1 MNYLIFMLVIAMCS
15 GLNEGCV
22 WCNKNTLEV
31 QNQLT
36 PGSILKVNCSSNRKH
51 VEGLREL
58 KFNEKYNIAVSE
70 LGIGRRI
77 VWRCTLRHGDK
88 VKSSQTIWRA
98 YRGASQARS
107 GEKRSWIA
115 RVDGIYLEKNGKA
128 KGLEHH
134 WISVVSPD
142 LFTSFS
148 PLRLYH
154 TMPSQ
159 ASTVLHKAGFV
170 AFPISSSLERLCKS
184 VDSPDLLTTSPLPP
198 SHYAVSSIDGSSQS
212 HGVVARRPIAISN
225 QIGLQTFNVAYDSR
239 ASHLKFLPFNIP
251 TSSYRYINVVFDYHS
266 FQQTAMGSKVNFFLP
281 SSMSPRFLIHLKRKI
296 TEKNDDENVATNV
309 ENQVER
315 TYAVARNSET
325 NSMTKMTS

>member
-1 MNYLIFMLVIAMCS
+1 MCS

-134 WISVVSPD
+134 WILLPLNLWLLVTAGSIVQECCFARFVYVF
-142 LFTSFS
+142 FTA
-148 PLRLYH
+148 
-154 TMPSQ
+154 
-159 ASTVLHKAGFV
+159 ASL
-170 AFPISSSLERLCKS
+170 
-184 VDSPDLLTTSPLPP
+184 

-212 HGVVARRPIAISN
+212 RICGLPDLLVTGTIVQECRLARSSNYITAASVTLRRLKHRRFFTESTMRPSN
-225 QIGLQTFNVAYDSR
+225 RSCCT
-239 ASHLKFLPFNIP
+239 
-251 TSSYRYINVVFDYHS
+251 
-266 FQQTAMGSKVNFFLP
+266 
-281 SSMSPRFLIHLKRKI
+281 
-296 TEKNDDENVATNV
+296 
-309 ENQVER
+309 
-315 TYAVARNSET
+315 
-325 NSMTKMTS
+325 